1 MPYAKKSHNAR
12 RPCGAWQ
19 RLAAAPVSDVSINR
33 LNESIGSIGKN
44 VRRCPRY
51 KSRKIQDSVIFAV
64 NSYCV
69 FNFALPKG
77 TQLTS
82 AMKVDLTTLYL
93 LAIGTLLASSAMTY
107 WEHLS
112 HPKRGKELRMLSA
125 GYAALALGCA
135 AAAFRTELFGPSSL
149 IGAAIS
155 NLAILSGYLVLMH
168 GVAMFNGRGRRYL
181 TTSIILFALMALTWA
196 VAGGRWLVAVWAY
209 ACAVPITVA
218 SGITCFEL
226 MRMNRMPAFQSRRV
240 AVAVT
245 GIHALFYAARA
256 VVLPWLVPVFGMQV
270 LAVSG
275 VITMYEGVLYSVI
288 LPMTLL
294 RLTREEIHGEL
305 LQESRTDY
313 LTRLGNRKLFF
324 EEGER
329 AIRDNATNRRP
340 ITLLAF
346 DLDQFKKINDRYG
359 HKAGDQVL
367 RSFADTARIVMEDEA
382 ILARIGG
389 EEFAALLPGYD
400 SDRAKRVGETVAK
413 RFSATL
419 HSADG
424 ERIHATVSIGLAEAE
439 RQGTALTDLLS
450 AADKALYRAKSLG
463 GNRLEQAGAE
473 GLRAVG
479 GSSG

>member
-1 MPYAKKSHNAR
+1 
-12 RPCGAWQ
+12 
-19 RLAAAPVSDVSINR
+19 
-33 LNESIGSIGKN
+33 
-44 VRRCPRY
+44 
-51 KSRKIQDSVIFAV
+51 
-64 NSYCV
+64 
-69 FNFALPKG
+69 
-77 TQLTS
+77 
-82 AMKVDLTTLYL
+82 MKVDLTTLYL
-93 LAIGTLLASSAMTY
+93 LAIGTLLASAAMTY
-107 WEHLS
+107 WEHLC
-112 HPKRGKELRMLSA
+112 HPKRGKELRVLAA
-125 GYAALALGCA
+125 GYATLAVGCA
-135 AAAFRTELFGPSSL
+135 AAAFRGELFGPASL
-149 IGAAIS
+149 IGPAIS
-155 NLAILSGYLVLMH
+155 NLAILSGYLVVMH
-168 GVAMFNGRGRRYL
+168 GVAMFNGRGQRYL
-181 TTSIILFALMALTWA
+181 KTSIVLFMLMALTW
-196 VAGGRWLVAVWAY
+196 VIAGGRWQIAVWAY
-209 ACAVPITVA
+209 ACAVPIA
-218 SGITCFEL
+218 LACGIACFEL
-226 MRMNRMPAFQSRRV
+226 MRMARMPAVQSRRV
-240 AVAVT
+240 AVAVM
-245 GIHALFYAARA
+245 GFHAVFYAGRA
-256 VVLPWLVPVFGMQV
+256 LVLPWLVPVFGMHL

-329 AIRDNATNRRP
+329 IIRDSRFNRRP

-367 RSFADTARIVMEDEA
+367 RSFADTVRLVMEADV

-400 SDRAKRVGETVAK
+400 SERARRIGESVAK

-424 ERIHATVSIGLAEAE
+424 ERIHATVSIGLAESE
-439 RQGTALTDLLS
+439 REDTALTDLLS

-463 GNRLEQAGAE
+463 GNRLEQAAAE
-473 GLRAVG
+473 GLRAVA